1 MSMGIWM
8 AAVGPQKYQVRAEE
22 RRGKVFFQSHGFTR
36 VGQRHHPPWVTASVF
51 LRQDP
56 GWLCQ
61 KECYLD
67 MLSSPQ
73 HSAEELHALWAR
85 KEACGDPCGCPWGR

>member
-1 MSMGIWM
+1 MVLWL
-8 AAVGPQKYQVRAEE
+8 
-22 RRGKVFFQSHGFTR
+22 
-36 VGQRHHPPWVTASVF
+36 TASVF

-56 GWLCQ
+56 GWLCE

-73 HSAEELHALWAR
+73 HTGGELHALWDR
-85 KEACGDPCGCPWGR
+85 KEACGDPCGCPWGH

>member
-1 MSMGIWM
+1 MGH
-8 AAVGPQKYQVRAEE
+8 GGQVIL
-22 RRGKVFFQSHGFTR
+22 
-36 VGQRHHPPWVTASVF
+36 WLTASVS

-56 GWLCQ
+56 GWLCE

-73 HSAEELHALWAR
+73 HTGEELHALWDR
-85 KEACGDPCGCPWGR
+85 KEACGDPCGCPWGH

>member
-1 MSMGIWM
+1 MGLPGP
-8 AAVGPQKYQVRAEE
+8 AV
-22 RRGKVFFQSHGFTR
+22 S
-36 VGQRHHPPWVTASVF
+36 VGDGITLWLTASVF

-56 GWLCQ
+56 GWLCE

-73 HSAEELHALWAR
+73 HTGEELHALWDK